1 MKLST
6 ILREEN
12 ILQLDAVSSR
22 SDLLKQMT
30 DLLVKNSNDLPD
42 DLTSTFLPEIE
53 LREKQG
59 GTGVGSGVAFPHAR
73 INGLERPLIALATVA
88 DGIDFDAPDNEPA
101 NIVFLFLFPAKRVEL
116 GVKIYASCSR
126 FLMKEHVRNGL
137 LQAQSAS
144 DILSITHENDME
156 IDAPVI
162 ALDLM
167 RNKRFRIAPET
178 PLHEAT
184 QLMHRNRTLASP
196 VLNKNDEIVGELNC
210 NQIFERELPDYIKH
224 LHSVPHITDF
234 KPFQHYFSED
244 GEMVVGEFMNECKN
258 ATINEDATMLE
269 IVFLLSVKKHPLLY
283 VCRDNKLLGVI
294 DAVTVADKI
303 FNM

>member
-1 MKLST
+1 
-6 ILREEN
+6 
-12 ILQLDAVSSR
+12 
-22 SDLLKQMT
+22 LKAASPA
-30 DLLVKNSNDLPD
+30 DIIS
-42 DLTSTFLPEIE
+42 
-53 LREKQG
+53 
-59 GTGVGSGVAFPHAR
+59 
-73 INGLERPLIALATVA
+73 IA
-88 DGIDFDAPDNEPA
+88 
-101 NIVFLFLFPAKRVEL
+101 
-116 GVKIYASCSR
+116 
-126 FLMKEHVRNGL
+126 
-137 LQAQSAS
+137 Q
-144 DILSITHENDME
+144 ENDME
-156 IDAPVI
+156 IDSPVI

-167 RNKRFRIAPET
+167 RSKRFRLNPQM

-196 VLNKNDEIVGELNC
+196 VLNANDEIVGELNC

-234 KPFQHYFSED
+234 KPFQRYFVD
-244 GEMVVGEFMNECKN
+244 GDEMTVGEFMNECSD
-258 ATINEDATMLE
+258 ATVNEDATMLE